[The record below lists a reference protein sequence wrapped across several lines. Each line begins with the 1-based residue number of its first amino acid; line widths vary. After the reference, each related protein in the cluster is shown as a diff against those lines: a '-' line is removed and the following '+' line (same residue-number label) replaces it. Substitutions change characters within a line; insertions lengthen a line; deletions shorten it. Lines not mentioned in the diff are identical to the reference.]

1 MTKHD
6 KHASTN
12 SPYLRGDG
20 AAAAYLAMGDPQ
32 GRTFR
37 LWAEKHY
44 LAWAPVGDS
53 DSGPRTYRKSDIDKL
68 WLSLAHNLPLR
79 PAA

>member
-1 MTKHD
+1 
-6 KHASTN
+6 
-12 SPYLRGDG
+12 
-20 AAAAYLAMGDPQ
+20 MGDPQ